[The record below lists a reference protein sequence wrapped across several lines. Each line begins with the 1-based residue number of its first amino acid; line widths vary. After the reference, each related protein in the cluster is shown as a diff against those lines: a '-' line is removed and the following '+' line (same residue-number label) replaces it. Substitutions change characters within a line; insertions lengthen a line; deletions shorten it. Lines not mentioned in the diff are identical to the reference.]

1 MKLIHCADLHLDSK
15 IETIP
20 PEKSRVRR
28 DEIVRTFERLCEYAE
43 KNGVTAVIIAGD
55 MFDAKRIT
63 AKTRGR
69 VLSAIS
75 AAKNVDFL
83 YLSGNHDDESFITDE
98 EIVARLPKNLKAF
111 TSEWS
116 GYSYGKV
123 NIAGICLNENNVK
136 YIYDGLTLP
145 ENGVNVVA
153 LHGQIA
159 GYRAEDKAEVISL
172 PRLKGKNIDYLALG
186 HIHSYAEGKLD
197 ERGVYAYSGCPDGRG
212 FDETGEK
219 GFVLINETD
228 GKFTREF
235 VPFSSRRLYEYE
247 FDVSGYDEWFGAE
260 RALTAELKENIDASS
275 LVKVVL
281 KGERPADFEAD
292 AEGLTARLNE
302 YFFFA
307 KTYDKTRLK
316 ISEED
321 YMTDRSVRGEF
332 VRAVLASDMSEEK
345 KSAVLT
351 LGLNALRGEKS

>member
-43 KNGVTAVIIAGD
+43 ENGVTAVIIAGD

-75 AAKNVDFL
+75 SAKSVDFL

-98 EIVARLPKNLKAF
+98 ETASELPKNLKAF
-111 TSEWS
+111 TSEWT
-116 GYSYGKV
+116 GYAYGEV
-123 NIAGICLNENNVK
+123 NIAGINLNENNIK
-136 YIYDGLTLP
+136 YVYDGLTLP
-145 ENGVNVVA
+145 ENGVNIVA

-186 HIHSYAEGKLD
+186 HIHSYAEGKID
-197 ERGVYAYSGCPDGRG
+197 ERGAYAYSGCLDGRG

-219 GFVLINETD
+219 GFVLIDVTD
-228 GKFTREF
+228 GKLSREF
-235 VPFSSRRLYEYE
+235 VPFSSRILYEYE

-260 RALTAELKENIDASS
+260 RALVSELKEKIDPSS

-281 KGERPADFEAD
+281 EGDRRADFEAD

-332 VRAVLASDMSEEK
+332 VRAVLASDLSEEK

-351 LGLNALRGEKS
+351 LGLNALKGEQI